1 MSSAL
6 GHAPPSHEQVDG
18 YVKTALGRGVAA
30 LTLCVLGAAGMAD
43 NAHLLESGYV
53 PAEGVHVR
61 QEWLEVPLRV
71 AIGHFY
77 GDMAWLAYA
86 KYALSQQ
93 PRMDLIAHHL
103 LCLVGFTYMLD
114 TPGAMLASCAMT
126 AEVMPVT
133 SALGALGKAT
143 GNRFLITA
151 APHARLASLLMWRAP
166 LWAMI
171 IVSSAR
177 GILQGS
183 VGQYLAIHRMGVI
196 LGAFIVTLD
205 AFWTWKCIK
214 RFATGQ
220 GSAVPALARAK
231 TTKAA

>member
-77 GDMAWLAYA
+77 GDMAWLAEIGRTPHFD
-86 KYALSQQ
+86 Q
-93 PRMDLIAHHL
+93 PS
-103 LCLVGFTYMLD
+103 LD
-114 TPGAMLASCAMT
+114 
-126 AEVMPVT
+126 PVSHV
-133 SALGALGKAT
+133 SAAGE
-143 GNRFLITA
+143 
-151 APHARLASLLMWRAP
+151 
-166 LWAMI
+166 
-171 IVSSAR
+171 
-177 GILQGS
+177 
-183 VGQYLAIHRMGVI
+183 
-196 LGAFIVTLD
+196 
-205 AFWTWKCIK
+205 
-214 RFATGQ
+214 
-220 GSAVPALARAK
+220 
-231 TTKAA
+231 